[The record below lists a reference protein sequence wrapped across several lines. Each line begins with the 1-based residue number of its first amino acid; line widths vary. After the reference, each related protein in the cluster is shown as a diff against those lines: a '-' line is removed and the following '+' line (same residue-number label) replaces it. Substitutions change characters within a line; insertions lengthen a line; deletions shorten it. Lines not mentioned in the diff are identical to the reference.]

1 MYKNK
6 IELLASANWTQVNWN
21 LSWQSIIELSE
32 LLPKLGQKYEI
43 TLQDSEAEHTCNG
56 IYHVLWYPP
65 HSELNG
71 LDDRLTE
78 VLKAYVLQVELIQG
92 EWIKNEYGFQN
103 ERKFSA
109 KIISIYRVFEA
120 LSQLSVSN
128 DEKLEGYF
136 NINGSRISYY
146 EWDNYLYLTQSAEYV
161 KDEFLFVNGEMGY
174 SLIFINNWV
183 SYSYQCEVCKIEL
196 NIRQNKFIKKLL
208 KSSEK
213 LKPTSQIFVAD
224 HQVQGALY
232 Y

>member
-32 LLPKLGQKYEI
+32 LLPKIGQNYEI

-71 LDDRLTE
+71 LDDRPTE

-92 EWIKNEYGFQN
+92 EWIKNECGFQN
-103 ERKFSA
+103 ERKFGV
-109 KIISIYRVFEA
+109 KIISIYRVFET
-120 LSQLSVSN
+120 LSQLHVSN

-136 NINGSRISYY
+136 NINGSTISYY

-161 KDEFLFVNGEMGY
+161 KDEFLFVKGGMGY

-196 NIRQNKFIKKLL
+196 NIEQNKFIKNLL

-213 LKPTSQIFVAD
+213 IKPISQIFVAD